1 MRHAILAQGREDLN
15 HLARHMT
22 DIMHRVLQS
31 GFTPGP
37 KPPDWTPAIDVS
49 ETEDHYEVVVELAG
63 VRREDIEVYTE
74 HNHLVVAG
82 WRKDPT
88 PPEKVRLHQ
97 MEIEQGQFRRRVLL
111 PPDSDEDAVTARCRD
126 GLLRIRIPKDKTRTA

>member
-111 PPDSDEDAVTARCRD
+111 PPDSDEDAVTARCHD
-126 GLLRIRIPKDKTRTA
+126 GLLRVRIPKDKTRTA